1 MSAVTGDADKAD
13 TAILARYYHH
23 YYNTT
28 PTSDAVNRS
37 HHDYLQR
44 SHDYISERRQQQHQQ
59 QQQQQLSHHHHH
71 HDNAAGSTTTTAATT
86 MSLSDDQRVSGS
98 DDRGEVK
105 RKCDDFPSLYS
116 LDTGHPSAPR
126 VLSDPSGQEG
136 AFKKIKSEG
145 ASPVSLSLSSSS
157 SVAPSSLPGAPNSSS
172 SPAQGHTPSTGSC
185 PTPARRRHR
194 TTFTQ
199 EQLRELENA
208 FAKSHYPDIYC
219 REELARITK
228 LNEARIQVWFQ
239 NRRAKYR
246 KQEKQLAKSLSPVI
260 PSCNSMMRNIY
271 PATSRAYPAYPA
283 PPNMGVNNMPRYPQM
298 NASYPGAMGGMGVS
312 RMSQFS
318 HMSGMSGAAA
328 SNMAASMGMT
338 RQVQQFPMTADY
350 SLESPEEDWYNK
362 SLTAL
367 RMNNTHGGPLGNQIL
382 PYQTQV

>member
-1 MSAVTGDADKAD
+1 MFV
-13 TAILARYYHH
+13 
-23 YYNTT
+23 
-28 PTSDAVNRS
+28 
-37 HHDYLQR
+37 
-44 SHDYISERRQQQHQQ
+44 
-59 QQQQQLSHHHHH
+59 
-71 HDNAAGSTTTTAATT
+71 
-86 MSLSDDQRVSGS
+86 
-98 DDRGEVK
+98 
-105 RKCDDFPSLYS
+105 
-116 LDTGHPSAPR
+116 
-126 VLSDPSGQEG
+126 GQEG

-145 ASPVSLSLSSSS
+145 ASPVSLSLSLSSS
-157 SVAPSSLPGAPNSSS
+157 SSSS
-172 SPAQGHTPSTGSC
+172 ASASAASSGHTPSTGTC

-283 PPNMGVNNMPRYPQM
+283 PPNMGVNVNNMPRYPQM
-298 NASYPGAMGGMGVS
+298 NAPYPGAMGGMG
-312 RMSQFS
+312 FS

-338 RQVQQFPMTADY
+338 RQVQQFPMTSDY
-350 SLESPEEDWYNK
+350 GLESPEDDWYNK

-367 RMNNTHGGPLGNQIL
+367 RMNNTHPGPLTNQIL